1 MSGGKGGEETQT
13 QEIDPQFKQRIL
25 AAFDRGDE
33 LSKTAPLNYTGLT
46 LAAPSDATKSYYNQ
60 TNDMANLLG
69 LGMAA
74 GKPTDGLPEHE
85 EEMGGMKGYRAH
97 RGLMQELQRQHSQ
110 YPDRV
115 AQLNSLIPG
124 LMDPA
129 AVHQD
134 KPWYQDFQ
142 ASHPAQGGPVDFR
155 NIADMYRNR
164 WTR

>member
-25 AAFDRGDE
+25 ASFDRGDA
-33 LSKTAPLNYTGLT
+33 LSKTAPLNYMGLT

-69 LGMAA
+69 LGMAS

-85 EEMGGMKGYRAH
+85 KEMGGMRGYRAH

-115 AQLNSLIPG
+115 AKLNSLMPG

-142 ASHPAQGGPVDFR
+142 QSQPQGNGFMDYQ
-155 NIADMYRNR
+155 NIADMYKRYR
-164 WTR
+164 R